1 MDMSLL
7 EILYLVLIIFT
18 SVVWIL
24 LSILLYKLLK
34 IVNVLTEMVEVY
46 TNIKNVIMVY
56 SNLPQLILWYLKDI
70 VFWSKK

>member
-34 IVNVLTEMVEVY
+34 IVNVLTEMVELY